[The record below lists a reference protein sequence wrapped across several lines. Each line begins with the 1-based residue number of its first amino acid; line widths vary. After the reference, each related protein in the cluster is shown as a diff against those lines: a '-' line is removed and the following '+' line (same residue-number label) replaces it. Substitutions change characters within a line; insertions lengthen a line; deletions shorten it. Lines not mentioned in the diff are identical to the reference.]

1 MHEFTALKNKTE
13 ERRPCHQIHNPIKLA
28 YELSQ
33 EMNNLSI
40 QSKLHLV
47 HLSAAKKSK
56 NYFKTIFI
64 ETTLS
69 LHCSS
74 SFCSSPHSSEKA
86 IRAAAATVRTHSN
99 YRELFTC
106 PATFV
111 HYFNFS
117 SLVLPSTN
125 DYVDK
130 LEFIIVEGQQHK
142 RMQCLKETIRNHG
155 RREMCL
161 KLHINKFPAEEMYV

>member
-1 MHEFTALKNKTE
+1 MHKFTAFKNKTE
-13 ERRPCHQIHNPIKLA
+13 ERRPCHQIHNPMKLA

-40 QSKLHLV
+40 PSKLHLV
-47 HLSAAKKSK
+47 HFSTAKKSK

-64 ETTLS
+64 ETTL
-69 LHCSS
+69 C
-74 SFCSSPHSSEKA
+74 
-86 IRAAAATVRTHSN
+86 AAAATVRTHSN
-99 YRELFTC
+99 YRELLTC
-106 PATFV
+106 PTTFV